1 VGDKAQQRVKLYLD
15 HDISYRIAEQ
25 LRARGYDAVGTWEVG
40 NAELPDQ
47 AQLEYATGQGRVLVT
62 CNAQD
67 FAPLYLEWW
76 NAGRHH
82 SGIITSEQ
90 LEFGEMMRRLLRFLE
105 TVTAMEMRDM
115 IRNLAEFKGPR

>member
-25 LRARGYDAVGTWEVG
+25 LRARGHD
-40 NAELPDQ
+40 
-47 AQLEYATGQGRVLVT
+47 
-62 CNAQD
+62 
-67 FAPLYLEWW
+67 
-76 NAGRHH
+76 
-82 SGIITSEQ
+82 TSEQ
-90 LEFGEMMRRLLRFLE
+90 LGFGETLRRLLRFLE

>member
-1 VGDKAQQRVKLYLD
+1 MGDEAQQRVKLYLD

-25 LRARGYDAVGTWEVG
+25 LRARGHDAIGAWEVG

-47 AQLEYATGQGRVLVT
+47 AQLEYAAGQGRVLVT
-62 CNAQD
+62 CNTQD

-90 LEFGEMMRRLLRFLE
+90 LGFGEMLRRLLHFLE
-105 TVTAMEMRDM
+105 TATAAEMRDM
-115 IRNLAEFKGPR
+115 IRSLAEFKGSQ

>member
-1 VGDKAQQRVKLYLD
+1 MGDEAQQRVKLYLD

-25 LRARGYDAVGTWEVG
+25 LRARGYDAIGAWEVG

-62 CNAQD
+62 CNTQD

-82 SGIITSEQ
+82 NGIITSEQ
-90 LEFGEMMRRLLRFLE
+90 LELGEMLRRLLRFLE
-105 TVTAMEMRDM
+105 AVTAKEMRDM
-115 IRNLAEFKGPR
+115 IHNLAEFKESQ